1 MGSHGLNVA
10 KKLPLSST
18 GMTPPEEVIC
28 NANNTMAVALPASP
42 MKQVRALI
50 TGAHDGARQGPWID
64 HIHLQHHKHSEK
76 NEQALQQNKAAR
88 QQQLAQP
95 LGHWMVGLG
104 LLGK

>member
-50 TGAHDGARQGPWID
+50 THKNASPALTMVHLKAHGLTTFTCSTTNTVKRMSRHCSKTRLPGSSNLP
-64 HIHLQHHKHSEK
+64 S
-76 NEQALQQNKAAR
+76 
-88 QQQLAQP
+88 
-95 LGHWMVGLG
+95 HWATGW
-104 LLGK
+104 